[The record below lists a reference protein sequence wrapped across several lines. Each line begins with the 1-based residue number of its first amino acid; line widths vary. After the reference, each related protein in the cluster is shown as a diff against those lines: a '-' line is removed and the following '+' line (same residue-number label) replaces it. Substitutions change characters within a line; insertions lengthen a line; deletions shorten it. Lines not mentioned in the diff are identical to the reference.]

1 MSFFDKLKNQAMG
14 DRLFEIMTDMSAQIW
29 PQFSVRCEE
38 CGRIWKSAQIALT
51 KSAASLA
58 TDDKKIIYETLLG
71 REVSRAKRLAIG
83 EAQQLFSI
91 CPVCGRVICDACFR
105 VCENVDMCRT
115 CAEKLGEDGV
125 SPLEWCGEGDG
136 DSS

>member
-1 MSFFDKLKNQAMG
+1 MS
-14 DRLFEIMTDMSAQIW
+14 DRLTEQMTDQSTERSL
-29 PQFSVRCEE
+29 QFSVRCEE
-38 CGRIWKSAQIALT
+38 CGRIWKSTPVAFS

-58 TDDKKIIYETLLG
+58 TADKKVIYETLLG
-71 REVSRAKRLAIG
+71 REVARAKRLAIG

-105 VCENVDMCRT
+105 VCENVDMCRA

-125 SPLEWCGEGDG
+125 SPLEWCGDEDG